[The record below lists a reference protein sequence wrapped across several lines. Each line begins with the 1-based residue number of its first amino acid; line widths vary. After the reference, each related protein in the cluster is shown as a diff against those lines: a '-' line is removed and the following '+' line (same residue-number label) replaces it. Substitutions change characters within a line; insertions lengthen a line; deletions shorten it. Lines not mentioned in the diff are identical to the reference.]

1 MHICAV
7 QGIVSSNCSDGDIR
21 LVGGS
26 TDNEGL
32 VEICVNNMW
41 GTICYGNSRY
51 SYRYYRDYWGQSD
64 GMVVCRQLG
73 YQELG
78 RYQY

>member
-1 MHICAV
+1 MHLV
-7 QGIVSSNCSDGDIR
+7 QGIVPSNCTDGEIR

-26 TDNEGL
+26 KSYEGR
-32 VEICVNNMW
+32 VEICVNNVW

-51 SYRYYRDYWGQSD
+51 SYRDYWGQSD

-73 YQELG
+73 HQELG
-78 RYQY
+78 KIVSAN